1 MTLGLVSAGEQ
12 CEIIEVRHCGGCG
25 GACHNVNQVHGHVH
39 GSKNKNETRAEEL
52 GLRVG
57 KLVKMLKNDGNL
69 LLLLVDN
76 ARIAIDR
83 RMAMK
88 IMVRS

>member
-1 MTLGLVSAGEQ
+1 MTTLGQVNTGEQ

-25 GACHNVNQVHGHVH
+25 GACHDNGHGHAH
-39 GSKNKNETRAEEL
+39 GSKITRAEEM
-52 GLRVG
+52 GLKVG
-57 KLVKMLKNDGNL
+57 KLVKMLRNDGNL

-83 RMAMK
+83 PMAMK
-88 IMVRS
+88 IMVC